1 MAFSLKRLL
10 VGQPIA
16 TERAHHERLPK
27 VIALA
32 VFASDALS
40 STAYATEEIMLA
52 LMMSV
57 GLAASS
63 GMVLPIAIG
72 ISVLL
77 VIVATSYRQTVY
89 AYPQGGGAYLVAKE
103 NFGQLTGLAAA
114 AALLIAYVL
123 TVALSVAAGAAAI
136 TSAFPAMQ
144 EHPGYTIYLC
154 IAFIALV
161 TLLNLRGM
169 KESGVVFAIPTYG
182 FIASILVLLGAG
194 FYQHFTGGMSTY
206 APLTAQNA
214 MPNPGVAGGLGA
226 LMLMRAFAS
235 GCTALTGIEAI
246 SDGVPAFKPPESKN
260 AAITLGWMAAILIS
274 IFLGVST
281 LTYLTGSQPILAL
294 NEAGT
299 NFLVEHGHVERTET
313 LISVLAHRTFD
324 GSAYFGWFYFVVQI
338 MTAAILVLAANTAYA
353 DFPRL
358 SSVMARD
365 RFMPRQMANVGDRL
379 AFNNGIIALA
389 VFSAIIVIL
398 FQGSVTKII
407 ALYALG
413 VFLSF
418 TLSQAG
424 MVMHWRKLRPPRW
437 QLNATINAVGAVATF
452 IVMCIIGI
460 TKFMAGAWMVALAI
474 PILVFILRKINN
486 HYRSVAKQLSL
497 EGYRPE
503 QGHRH
508 FVFVLVPDIHRGV
521 IPALQYARSMSP
533 DVRAL
538 HVSVDPSREKRLHE
552 RWTLFSRGVPLTM
565 LASPYRSLVD
575 PVVQFI
581 EEIQRD
587 EPRSL
592 ITVVIPE
599 FVPKGWFPRLLHGHA
614 SLLLAVR
621 LHEMQHVVVI
631 NVPYH
636 IEAFVE
642 LAPDEDP
649 ASHSAVPHHAPD
661 LAAGQG
667 AHGAH

>member
-16 TERAHHERLPK
+16 TERAHHQRLPK

-52 LMMSV
+52 LIMAV
-57 GLAASS
+57 GLARAPNI
-63 GMVLPIAIG
+63 VLPIAVGIG
-72 ISVLL
+72 VLL
-77 VIVATSYRQTVY
+77 VIVATSYRQTVH

-103 NFGQLTGLAAA
+103 NFGQQTGLVAA

-123 TVALSVAAGAAAI
+123 TVAISVAAGVAAI
-136 TSAFPAMQ
+136 TSAFPYLQ
-144 EHPGYTIYLC
+144 QNPGYTIYLC
-154 IAFIALV
+154 VGFIALV
-161 TLLNLRGM
+161 MLLNLRGV

-182 FIASILVLLGAG
+182 FIVSMLVLMSAG
-194 FYQHFTGGMSTY
+194 FYKHFTGTLGDYEPMV
-206 APLTAQNA
+206 AQRA
-214 MPNPGVAGGLGA
+214 MPNPGAIGGLT
-226 LMLMRAFAS
+226 LFMLMRSFAS

-246 SDGVPAFKPPESKN
+246 SDGVPAFQPPESKN
-260 AAITLGWMAAILIS
+260 AATTLGWMATILVS
-274 IFLGVST
+274 IFLGIT
-281 LTYLTGSQPILAL
+281 ALTYFTGSLPILAL

-299 NFLVEHGHVERTET
+299 GFLVEHGNLERTET
-313 LISVLAHRTFD
+313 LISVLAHRVFD
-324 GSAYFGWFYFVVQI
+324 GGAVPQFYFVVQI

-379 AFNNGIIALA
+379 AFNNGIIALSLC
-389 VFSAIIVIL
+389 SAFLVII
-398 FQGSVTKII
+398 FQGSVTRLI
-407 ALYALG
+407 ALYAFG

-424 MVMHWRKLRPPRW
+424 MVMHWRKLRPPKW
-437 QLNATINAVGAVATF
+437 KLNAAVNMVGAISTF
-452 IVMCIIGI
+452 IVMLIIGI
-460 TKFMAGAWMVALAI
+460 TKFKTGVWIVAIAI
-474 PILVFILRKINN
+474 PLLVYVLRKINE

-497 EGYRPE
+497 DNYRPK
-503 QGHRH
+503 QGQRH
-508 FVFVLVPDIHRGV
+508 FVYVLVPDIHRGV
-521 IPALQYARSMSP
+521 IPALQYARTLSP

-538 HVSVDPSREKRLHE
+538 HVSTDPSREQRLRQ
-552 RWTLFSRGVPLTM
+552 RWGLFSRGVPLDI
-565 LASPYRSLVD
+565 LASPYRSLVA
-575 PVVQFI
+575 PIVERI
-581 EEIQRD
+581 KRIQEQ

-599 FVPKGWFPRLLHGHA
+599 FVPNGWFAKSLHGQA
-614 SLLLAVR
+614 GLLLSLR
-621 LHEMQHVVVI
+621 LHEMEGVVVI

-642 LAPDEDP
+642 LEEEIATHNG
-649 ASHSAVPHHAPD
+649 SHNG
-661 LAAGQG
+661 AAKE
-667 AHGAH
+667 HVTLTKP